1 MKGRHYNYRV
11 KDVTL
16 EKYTKQRERVIEEA
30 LDMGKV

>member
-1 MKGRHYNYRV
+1 MKGRYYRV

-30 LDMGKV
+30 LAMGKV